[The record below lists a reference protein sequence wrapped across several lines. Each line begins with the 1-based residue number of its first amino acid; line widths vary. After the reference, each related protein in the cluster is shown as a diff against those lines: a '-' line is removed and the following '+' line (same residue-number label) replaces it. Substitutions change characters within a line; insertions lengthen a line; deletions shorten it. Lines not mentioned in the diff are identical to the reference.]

1 MVMVELPDPLYDNT
15 LQEIS
20 IWQDRHSSSSAMIFM
35 NSILATHFIISLDV
49 LQKFF
54 SYTLLLSKAVQT
66 IDCGLDS
73 ATKLHFGYR
82 DAIKIRAKLIV
93 RYIPQNL

>member
-1 MVMVELPDPLYDNT
+1 MVELPDPLYNNT

-35 NSILATHFIISLDV
+35 NSILATPFIITLDV
-49 LQKFF
+49 LQKCF

-66 IDCGLDS
+66 IGCGLES
-73 ATKLHFGYR
+73 ATKSYFGYHGT
-82 DAIKIRAKLIV
+82 IKRCAKLIA
-93 RYIPQNL
+93 RYITRNL